1 MSPTAPTRCQWS
13 VGGDD
18 LMLAYHDE
26 EWGVPVHDDLRLFE
40 MILLEGAQAGLSW
53 ATVLGR
59 REGYRAA
66 FAGFNPEPVARF
78 TDADRRRLL
87 ADPGIIR
94 NRAKVD
100 AAIGNAQAFLDVQA
114 EHGSFDAFLW
124 AFVGGATRVN
134 RFRSLAEIPA
144 QTETSTALSKELK
157 RLGFRFVGPTIVY
170 AFMQAV
176 GIVNDHTT
184 ECFRYDQVGQSRQNQ

>member
-13 VGGDD
+13 LGGDD

-26 EWGVPVHDDLRLFE
+26 EWGVPVHDDVHLFE

-66 FAGFNPEPVARF
+66 FAGFDAWQVARF

-124 AFVGGATRVN
+124 DFVGGAPRVN
-134 RFRSLAEIPA
+134 RFRSLKEIPA
-144 QTETSTALSKELK
+144 QTETSTDLSKELK
-157 RLGFRFVGPTIVY
+157 RRGFRFVGPTIVY

-176 GIVNDHTT
+176 GMVNDHTID
-184 ECFRYDQVGQSRQNQ
+184 CFRHDEVAHRSP